1 MRMRLFASRRV
12 SPVFRLLWCLLSA
25 SWASAAGPTY
35 LLAAPEIIRPG
46 ANITIGVALLKA
58 SPPQVT
64 IKAEVLSGNNSVLH
78 GEGVFQRDSLG
89 ILVLPALPLES
100 SPGSYNLLVKGYS
113 GSLLLF
119 SNRTTLSFEHKSF
132 SVFLQTDKSVYK
144 PGQDVKI
151 RIVTLHP
158 DLKPF
163 NTPVNIYIRDP
174 RRNLIQQWLTQNG
187 KLGKIAKQFKL
198 SKHPMLGDWSLHVE
212 VNDQVHHQTF
222 TVMEYVLPKFEVFL
236 TTPLYYSP
244 KAMNFN
250 GTVTAK
256 YTYGKPVKGKLTVTC
271 FSVFYGK
278 KRNITKMLEFS
289 GSVNF
294 TLDSL
299 EMKNITYAD
308 WDPHAFH
315 QMPIEITAVVTETL
329 TGISQNASATAF
341 PKHHDYSLEF
351 VEFPRVLKPSL
362 TFIAMLKITRF
373 DNKPLTHDERMNN
386 VMVSFEPSKNVGFFQ
401 RIYYMYDDDDNESQT
416 NETAQNLSYPV
427 PEDGI
432 IQIEFPIQENTT
444 RLNIKAKF
452 LESQTSIAIHDTFYS
467 ASMTY
472 LQIKKA
478 SQDVKA
484 GAPLELNVQSNKP
497 LKEISYM
504 VVSKEQIV
512 AAGKK
517 KSTTFTLTPENSWA
531 PSACI
536 IAYHVDDNGEV
547 INDVLRFPVQPDFKN
562 KIKMHWSKNKT
573 RPSEDVTLK
582 ISVTEPKT
590 TIGLLVV
597 DKSTKLLGKRSD
609 ITEDAIL
616 HELSLYNT
624 ALHYGEARNAYSVF
638 QKCNLWVLTDAS
650 LPEHIGDYDF
660 LDSESVDYALYD
672 DVHHHLETSAMP
684 VDFGNPYVRT
694 NFPETWIWREIMTR
708 STETTVNVT
717 VPDTITSWVASAFII
732 SENLGFGVIKMPIE
746 LEVFQKFFMS
756 LNLPHTV
763 TRGEH
768 FMLEVNVFNYMKE
781 NTEVTVTLDTS
792 DTFEILIIS
801 NDINAMGNQRSV
813 WVPSEDGRTVIFPIK
828 PKQIGEIPIR
838 VTAISPIASDAL
850 FQKVLVKAEG
860 LEQFHSQAL
869 ILDLAKRSSLTEN
882 LNFTFPSNVVPGSE
896 RVQITVIGDMLG
908 PSINGL
914 ESLIKM
920 PYGCGEQNMINFAP
934 NIYVLDYL
942 TKTGDLQSNLKS
954 KAVSYMREG
963 YQREL
968 LYQRDDGSFSAFG
981 NSDHSGSTWLS
992 AFVLRSF
999 TQAQPFIDIDPFI
1012 LEKTAAWIASHQ
1024 KPSGEFQEPGRV
1036 LHTEL
1041 QGGTN
1046 SSISLTAYIMAAL
1059 LEYQMDKYDNN
1070 IRRALNF
1077 LEFKLSEG
1085 ISDNHTLALVTYALS
1100 IARSTD
1106 AKKALDS
1113 LNERAEQQ
1121 GDHRFWISPASELSD
1136 SWQPRSVDIEAA
1148 GYALLSH
1155 AKQQRLL
1162 EGIPI
1167 MKWLSQQRNHLGGYS
1182 STQDTVVALQALS
1195 ACAMLT
1201 TGIETEMDVTVTSSS
1216 EEIPVT
1222 YKIKKEN
1229 RFLLKTKE
1237 IAATQPVGIT
1247 ISANGRG
1254 FGIFQLNIM
1263 YNVDNSHTSRRRRSA
1278 QDQEAF
1284 DLDVIVKDDKKDIN
1298 HLTLNVCTRY
1308 LGTGSSS
1315 RSGMALLEV
1324 GLLSGFS
1331 LSPSFMCV
1339 DDPIKKVETDEGKVH
1354 LYLDS
1359 LNATQ
1364 VCVDIPAV
1372 RDFKVANTQD
1382 ASVTVVDYYEPRRR
1396 AVRSYNSEVMQSL
1409 SSCTFCEKDECDL
1422 CETDG
1427 SSLISLSCELL
1438 VVHISLLYCWLIL

>member
-1 MRMRLFASRRV
+1 MKIASQQD
-12 SPVFRLLWCLLSA
+12 SNTSA
-25 SWASAAGPTY
+25 LCSN
-35 LLAAPEIIRPG
+35 II
-46 ANITIGVALLKA
+46 
-58 SPPQVT
+58 
-64 IKAEVLSGNNSVLH
+64 
-78 GEGVFQRDSLG
+78 
-89 ILVLPALPLES
+89 
-100 SPGSYNLLVKGYS
+100 
-113 GSLLLF
+113 LF
-119 SNRTTLSFEHKSF
+119 SETESDFCGYFR
-132 SVFLQTDKSVYK
+132 
-144 PGQDVKI
+144 
-151 RIVTLHP
+151 
-158 DLKPF
+158 
-163 NTPVNIYIRDP
+163 
-174 RRNLIQQWLTQNG
+174 
-187 KLGKIAKQFKL
+187 
-198 SKHPMLGDWSLHVE
+198 
-212 VNDQVHHQTF
+212 
-222 TVMEYVLPKFEVFL
+222 
-236 TTPLYYSP
+236 
-244 KAMNFN
+244 
-250 GTVTAK
+250 

-271 FSVFYGK
+271 FSMFYGK

-351 VEFPRVLKPSL
+351 FEFPRVLKPSL

-373 DNKPLTHDERMNN
+373 DNTPLTHDERQNN
-386 VMVSFEPSKNVGFFQ
+386 VMISVEPSKNVGFLQ
-401 RIYYMYDDDDNESQT
+401 RIYYMYDDANESQT
-416 NETAQNLSYPV
+416 NETTQNLSYPV
-427 PEDGI
+427 PEDGV

-452 LESQTSIAIHDTFYS
+452 LESQTSISIHDTFYS

-478 SQDVKA
+478 SQDVKVTS
-484 GAPLELNVQSNKP
+484 PLELNVQSNKP

-531 PSACI
+531 PSACV

-562 KIKMHWSKNKT
+562 KIKMHWSKNKA

-609 ITEDAIL
+609 ITEDAVCF
-616 HELSLYNT
+616 Y
-624 ALHYGEARNAYSVF
+624 YVF
-638 QKCNLWVLTDAS
+638 FF
-650 LPEHIGDYDF
+650 EG
-660 LDSESVDYALYD
+660 VDYALYD
-672 DVHHHLETSAMP
+672 DVVHPHLENTAMP

-694 NFPETWIWREIMTR
+694 NFPETWIWRKWE

-717 VPDTITSWVASAFII
+717 VPDTITSWVASAFVI

-813 WVPSEDGRTVIFPIK
+813 WVPSEDGRTVIS
-828 PKQIGEIPIR
+828 Q
-838 VTAISPIASDAL
+838 SN
-850 FQKVLVKAEG
+850 QKAVL
-860 LEQFHSQAL
+860 
-869 ILDLAKRSSLTEN
+869 LDLAKRSSLTEN
-882 LNFTFPSNVVPGSE
+882 LNFTFPFNVVPGSE
-896 RVQITVIGDMLG
+896 RVQITIIGDMLG

-914 ESLIKM
+914 DSLIKM

-942 TKTGDLQSNLKS
+942 TKTGDLHSNLKS

-1024 KPSGEFQEPGRV
+1024 KLSGEFQEPGRV

-1046 SSISLTAYIMAAL
+1046 SSTSLTAYIMAAL

-1106 AKKALDS
+1106 AKKALDT
-1113 LNERAEQQ
+1113 LNERSEQQ

-1201 TGIETEMDVTVTSSS
+1201 TGIETEMDVTVTSAS

-1237 IAATQPVGIT
+1237 
-1247 ISANGRG
+1247 
-1254 FGIFQLNIM
+1254 LNIM
-1263 YNVDNSHTSRRRRSA
+1263 YNVDNSHSSRSRRSA

-1284 DLDVIVKDDKKDIN
+1284 DLDVTVKDDKKDIN
-1298 HLTLNVCTRY
+1298 HLTLNVCTR
-1308 LGTGSSS
+1308 
-1315 RSGMALLEV
+1315 SGMALIEV

-1359 LNATQ
+1359 LNASQ

-1382 ASVTVVDYYEPRRR
+1382 ASVTVLDYYEPRRR
-1396 AVRSYNSEVMQSL
+1396 AVRSYNSKVMQSL
-1409 SSCTFCEKDECDL
+1409 SSCTFCEEDECDL
-1422 CETDG
+1422 CEKDG
-1427 SSLISLSCELL
+1427 SSLIFLSCELF

>member
-1 MRMRLFASRRV
+1 M
-12 SPVFRLLWCLLSA
+12 LLWLPGSAGMGSLPSALHLLLCCLWA
-25 SWASAAGPTY
+25 TSWASAGPTY

-46 ANITIGVALLKA
+46 ANLTIGVALLKA
-58 SPPQVT
+58 SPPRLT
-64 IKAEVLSGNNSVLH
+64 IKAEVLFANNSVLH
-78 GEGVFQRDSLG
+78 GEGVFLRDSLG
-89 ILVLPALPLES
+89 TLVLPALPFDS
-100 SPGSYNLLVKGYS
+100 TPGPYDLLVKGYS
-113 GSLLLF
+113 EGQLLF

-151 RIVTLHP
+151 RIVTLYP

-174 RRNLIQQWLTQNG
+174 RRNLIQQWMTQNG

-198 SKHPMLGDWSLHVE
+198 SKHPVLGDWSLHVE
-212 VNDQVHHQTF
+212 VNGQVHHQIF

-236 TTPLYYSP
+236 TTPLHYSP
-244 KAMNFN
+244 KATNFN
-250 GTVTAK
+250 GTITAK
-256 YTYGKPVKGKLTVTC
+256 YTYGKPVKGELTLLC
-271 FSVFYGK
+271 SSIFYGK
-278 KRNITKMLEFS
+278 KRNITKILEFN

-294 TLDSL
+294 TLDNL
-299 EMKNITYAD
+299 EMKNLTYAD
-308 WDPHAFH
+308 WDPHVYH
-315 QMPIEITAVVTETL
+315 QMPIEITAVVTELL

-341 PKHHDYSLEF
+341 PKHHDYS
-351 VEFPRVLKPSL
+351 VEFFEYPRVLKPSL
-362 TFIAMLKITRF
+362 TFMAMLKVTRF
-373 DNKPLTHDERMNN
+373 DNKPLTHDERKNN
-386 VMVSFEPSKNVGFFQ
+386 VMITVEPSKRGEFF
-401 RIYYMYDDDDNESQT
+401 RSAYYMYDDGNESQT
-416 NETAQNLSYPV
+416 NEAAQNLSYPV
-427 PEDGI
+427 PEDGV
-432 IQIEFPIQENTT
+432 IQIEFPVQSNTT

-452 LESQTSIAIHDTFYS
+452 LDSQTSIVIHDIFYS
-467 ASMTY
+467 TSMTY
-472 LQIKKA
+472 LLIKKA
-478 SQDVKA
+478 NQDVKA
-484 GAPLELNVQSNKP
+484 GAPLELNIQSNKP
-497 LKEISYM
+497 LREISYM

-512 AAGKK
+512 STSKK

-536 IAYHVDDNGEV
+536 IAYYVNDNGEV
-547 INDVLRFPVQPDFKN
+547 INDALRVPVQPDFKN
-562 KIKMHWSKNKT
+562 QINMQWNRNKAK
-573 RPSEDVTLK
+573 PSENVSLK

-590 TIGLLVV
+590 TVGLLVV

-609 ITEDAIL
+609 ITEDAVL

-624 ALHYGEARNAYSVF
+624 PLHYGEARNSYSVF
-638 QKCNLWVLTDAS
+638 QKCNLWVLTDAN
-650 LPEHIGDYDF
+650 LAEYDDYDSYGYG
-660 LDSESVDYALYD
+660 LDYAVYD
-672 DVHHHLETSAMP
+672 DYHHHLDNTAMP
-684 VDFGNPYVRT
+684 ADFSSPYVRT
-694 NFPETWIWREIMTR
+694 DFPETWIWREITTR

-732 SENLGFGVIKMPIE
+732 SENLGLGVIKMPIE
-746 LEVFQKFFMS
+746 LEVFQPFFVS
-756 LNLPHTV
+756 LNLPPSV
-763 TRGEH
+763 TRGEQ
-768 FMLEVNVFNYMKE
+768 FILEVNIFNYLKE
-781 NTEVTVTLDTS
+781 STEVTVTLDTS

-813 WVPSEDGRTVIFPIK
+813 WVPSEDGKTVIFPIK
-828 PKQIGEIPIR
+828 PKQIGEIPFR
-838 VTAISPIASDAL
+838 VTAISPVASDAL
-850 FQKVLVKAEG
+850 LQKVLVKAEG

-869 ILDLAKRSSLTEN
+869 LLDLSKRSSLTEN

-896 RVQITVIGDMLG
+896 RVQVTIIGDILG

-934 NIYVLDYL
+934 NIYILDYL
-942 TKTGDLQSNLKS
+942 TKTGDLQSTLKS

-981 NSDHSGSTWLS
+981 SSDHSGSTWLS

-999 TQAQPFIDIDPFI
+999 IQAQFFIDIDPFI
-1012 LEKTAAWIASHQ
+1012 LEKTAAWIVSHQ
-1024 KPSGEFQEPGRV
+1024 KQSGEFQEPGRV

-1041 QGGTN
+1041 QGGIN
-1046 SSISLTAYIMAAL
+1046 SSLSLTAYIMAAL
-1059 LEYQMDKYDNN
+1059 LEYQTDKYDNN
-1070 IRRALNF
+1070 IRKALNF

-1085 ISDNHTLALVTYALS
+1085 ISDNHTLALVTYAVSL
-1100 IARSTD
+1100 AKSTD
-1106 AKKALDS
+1106 AKRALDI
-1113 LNERAEQQ
+1113 LNGRSEQQ
-1121 GDHRFWISPASELSD
+1121 GDLRFWISPASELSD
-1136 SWQPRSVDIEAA
+1136 SWQPRSIDIEAA

-1201 TGIETEMDVTVTSSS
+1201 TGIETEMDVTVTPSS

-1222 YKIKKEN
+1222 YKINKEN
-1229 RFLLKTKE
+1229 RFVLKTKE
-1237 IAATQPVGIT
+1237 IAATQPVGVT
-1247 ISANGRG
+1247 VSANGRG

-1263 YNVDNSHTSRRRRSA
+1263 YNVENLHTSRRRRSA
-1278 QDQEAF
+1278 HDQEAF
-1284 DLDVIVKDDKKDIN
+1284 DLDVSVKDDKKDIN
-1298 HLTLNVCTRY
+1298 RLTLNVCTRY
-1308 LGTGSSS
+1308 LGTASSS
-1315 RSGMALLEV
+1315 RSGMALIEI

-1331 LSPSFMCV
+1331 LSPSFMSV
-1339 DDPIKKVETDEGKVH
+1339 DDPVKKVEKDGGKVH

-1359 LNATQ
+1359 LNETQ
-1364 VCVDIPAV
+1364 FCVDIPAV

-1396 AVRSYNSEVMQSL
+1396 AVRSYNSEVMQTL
-1409 SSCTFCEKDECDL
+1409 SSCSFCEKDECNL

-1427 SSLISLSCELL
+1427 SSLIFLSYELL
-1438 VVHISLLYCWLIL
+1438 VVHISLLYCWLI

>member
-1 MRMRLFASRRV
+1 
-12 SPVFRLLWCLLSA
+12 
-25 SWASAAGPTY
+25 
-35 LLAAPEIIRPG
+35 
-46 ANITIGVALLKA
+46 
-58 SPPQVT
+58 
-64 IKAEVLSGNNSVLH
+64 
-78 GEGVFQRDSLG
+78 
-89 ILVLPALPLES
+89 
-100 SPGSYNLLVKGYS
+100 
-113 GSLLLF
+113 
-119 SNRTTLSFEHKSF
+119 
-132 SVFLQTDKSVYK
+132 
-144 PGQDVKI
+144 
-151 RIVTLHP
+151 
-158 DLKPF
+158 
-163 NTPVNIYIRDP
+163 
-174 RRNLIQQWLTQNG
+174 
-187 KLGKIAKQFKL
+187 
-198 SKHPMLGDWSLHVE
+198 
-212 VNDQVHHQTF
+212 
-222 TVMEYVLPKFEVFL
+222 
-236 TTPLYYSP
+236 
-244 KAMNFN
+244 
-250 GTVTAK
+250 
-256 YTYGKPVKGKLTVTC
+256 
-271 FSVFYGK
+271 
-278 KRNITKMLEFS
+278 
-289 GSVNF
+289 
-294 TLDSL
+294 
-299 EMKNITYAD
+299 MKNITYAD

-351 VEFPRVLKPSL
+351 FEFPRVLKPSL

-373 DNKPLTHDERMNN
+373 DNTPLTHDERQNN
-386 VMVSFEPSKNVGFFQ
+386 VMISVEPSKNVGFLQ
-401 RIYYMYDDDDNESQT
+401 RIYYMYDDANESQT
-416 NETAQNLSYPV
+416 NETTQNLSYPV
-427 PEDGI
+427 PEDGV

-452 LESQTSIAIHDTFYS
+452 LESQTSISIHDTFYS

-531 PSACI
+531 PSACV

-562 KIKMHWSKNKT
+562 KIKMHWSKNKA

-609 ITEDAIL
+609 ITEDAVYLFL
-616 HELSLYNT
+616 HC
-624 ALHYGEARNAYSVF
+624 A

-660 LDSESVDYALYD
+660 CKYKLIKLMALCQC
-672 DVHHHLETSAMP
+672 LIKKQ
-684 VDFGNPYVRT
+684 T
-694 NFPETWIWREIMTR
+694 NTCLLSNFR

-717 VPDTITSWVASAFII
+717 VPDTITSWVASAFVI

-813 WVPSEDGRTVIFPIK
+813 WVPSEDGRTVIS
-828 PKQIGEIPIR
+828 Q
-838 VTAISPIASDAL
+838 SN
-850 FQKVLVKAEG
+850 QKAVL
-860 LEQFHSQAL
+860 
-869 ILDLAKRSSLTEN
+869 LDLHFTSLSISCEEAVRRS
-882 LNFTFPSNVVPGSE
+882 
-896 RVQITVIGDMLG
+896 DMLG

-914 ESLIKM
+914 DSLIKM

-942 TKTGDLQSNLKS
+942 TKTGDLHSNLKS

-1024 KPSGEFQEPGRV
+1024 KLSGEFQEPGRV

-1046 SSISLTAYIMAAL
+1046 SSTSLTAYIMAAL

-1106 AKKALDS
+1106 AKKALDT
-1113 LNERAEQQ
+1113 LNERSEQQ

-1201 TGIETEMDVTVTSSS
+1201 TGIETEMDVTVTSAS

-1247 ISANGRG
+1247 VSANGRG

-1263 YNVDNSHTSRRRRSA
+1263 YNVDNSHSSRSRRSA

-1284 DLDVIVKDDKKDIN
+1284 DLDVTVKDDKKDIN

-1308 LGTGSSS
+1308 VI
-1315 RSGMALLEV
+1315 RSGMALIEV

-1359 LNATQ
+1359 LNASQ

-1382 ASVTVVDYYEPRRR
+1382 ASVTVLDYYEPRRR
-1396 AVRSYNSEVMQSL
+1396 AVRSYNSKVMQSL
-1409 SSCTFCEKDECDL
+1409 SSCTFCEEDECDL
-1422 CETDG
+1422 CEKDG
-1427 SSLISLSCELL
+1427 SSLIFLSCELF

>member
-1 MRMRLFASRRV
+1 TTTSMILYDFCGY
-12 SPVFRLLWCLLSA
+12 FR
-25 SWASAAGPTY
+25 
-35 LLAAPEIIRPG
+35 
-46 ANITIGVALLKA
+46 
-58 SPPQVT
+58 
-64 IKAEVLSGNNSVLH
+64 
-78 GEGVFQRDSLG
+78 
-89 ILVLPALPLES
+89 
-100 SPGSYNLLVKGYS
+100 
-113 GSLLLF
+113 
-119 SNRTTLSFEHKSF
+119 
-132 SVFLQTDKSVYK
+132 
-144 PGQDVKI
+144 
-151 RIVTLHP
+151 
-158 DLKPF
+158 
-163 NTPVNIYIRDP
+163 
-174 RRNLIQQWLTQNG
+174 
-187 KLGKIAKQFKL
+187 
-198 SKHPMLGDWSLHVE
+198 
-212 VNDQVHHQTF
+212 
-222 TVMEYVLPKFEVFL
+222 
-236 TTPLYYSP
+236 
-244 KAMNFN
+244 
-250 GTVTAK
+250 

-271 FSVFYGK
+271 FSMFYGK

-351 VEFPRVLKPSL
+351 FEFPRVLKPSL
-362 TFIAMLKITRF
+362 TFIAM
-373 DNKPLTHDERMNN
+373 
-386 VMVSFEPSKNVGFFQ
+386 VSYFTL
-401 RIYYMYDDDDNESQT
+401 IYYMYDDANESQT
-416 NETAQNLSYPV
+416 NETTQNLSYPV
-427 PEDGI
+427 PEDGV

-452 LESQTSIAIHDTFYS
+452 LESQTSISIHDTFYS

-478 SQDVKA
+478 SQDVKVTS
-484 GAPLELNVQSNKP
+484 PLELNVQSNKP

-531 PSACI
+531 PSACV

-562 KIKMHWSKNKT
+562 KIKMHWSKNKA

-609 ITEDAIL
+609 ITEDAVCFYYVFF
-616 HELSLYNT
+616 LSMLLN
-624 ALHYGEARNAYSVF
+624 
-638 QKCNLWVLTDAS
+638 
-650 LPEHIGDYDF
+650 
-660 LDSESVDYALYD
+660 SEGVDYALYD
-672 DVHHHLETSAMP
+672 DVVHPHLENTAMP

-694 NFPETWIWREIMTR
+694 NFPETWIWRKWE

-717 VPDTITSWVASAFII
+717 VPDTITSWVASAFVI

-813 WVPSEDGRTVIFPIK
+813 WVPSEDGRT
-828 PKQIGEIPIR
+828 IPIR

-850 FQKVLVKAEG
+850 LQKVLVKAEG
-860 LEQFHSQAL
+860 LEQFHSEAVL
-869 ILDLAKRSSLTEN
+869 LDLAKRSSLTEN
-882 LNFTFPSNVVPGSE
+882 LNFTFPFNVVPGSE
-896 RVQITVIGDMLG
+896 RVQITIIGDMLG

-914 ESLIKM
+914 DSLIKM

-942 TKTGDLQSNLKS
+942 TKTGDLHSNLKS

-1024 KPSGEFQEPGRV
+1024 KLSGEFQEPGRV

-1046 SSISLTAYIMAAL
+1046 SSTSLTAYIMAAL

-1106 AKKALDS
+1106 AKKALDT
-1113 LNERAEQQ
+1113 LNERSEQQ

-1182 STQDTVVALQALS
+1182 STQ
-1195 ACAMLT
+1195 
-1201 TGIETEMDVTVTSSS
+1201 
-1216 EEIPVT
+1216 
-1222 YKIKKEN
+1222 
-1229 RFLLKTKE
+1229 
-1237 IAATQPVGIT
+1237 
-1247 ISANGRG
+1247 
-1254 FGIFQLNIM
+1254 LNIM
-1263 YNVDNSHTSRRRRSA
+1263 YNVDNSHSSRSRRSA

-1284 DLDVIVKDDKKDIN
+1284 DLDVTVKDDKKDIN

-1315 RSGMALLEV
+1315 RSGMALIEV

-1359 LNATQ
+1359 LNASQ

-1382 ASVTVVDYYEPRRR
+1382 ASVTVLDYYEPRRR
-1396 AVRSYNSEVMQSL
+1396 AVRSYNSKVMQSL
-1409 SSCTFCEKDECDL
+1409 SSCTFCEEDECDL
-1422 CETDG
+1422 CEKDG
-1427 SSLISLSCELL
+1427 SSLIFLSCELF

>member
-1 MRMRLFASRRV
+1 
-12 SPVFRLLWCLLSA
+12 
-25 SWASAAGPTY
+25 PTY

-46 ANITIGVALLKA
+46 ANLTIGVALLKA
-58 SPPQVT
+58 SPPHLTV
-64 IKAEVLSGNNSVLH
+64 KAEVLFANNSVLR

-89 ILVLPALPLES
+89 TLVLPAVSILFLRSSFASSHYAQAVEFWLYVSRQTKVISQDLILDFYLGLLSDIKPNLDLMRSPCKPESLMLKLFEMKKDGKGLPFDS
-100 SPGSYNLLVKGYS
+100 TPGPYDLLVKGYS
-113 GSLLLF
+113 EGLLLF

-151 RIVTLHP
+151 RIVTLYP

-198 SKHPMLGDWSLHVE
+198 SKHPVLGDWSLHVE
-212 VNDQVHHQTF
+212 VNGQVHHQIF

-236 TTPLYYSP
+236 TTPLHYSP
-244 KAMNFN
+244 KATTFN
-250 GTVTAK
+250 GTATAK
-256 YTYGKPVKGKLTVTC
+256 YTYGKPVKGKLTLLCT
-271 FSVFYGK
+271 SIFYGK
-278 KRNITKMLEFS
+278 KRNITKILEFN

-299 EMKNITYAD
+299 EMKNLTYAD
-308 WDPHAFH
+308 WDPHVYH
-315 QMPIEITAVVTETL
+315 QMPIEITAVVTESL

-341 PKHHDYSLEF
+341 PKHHNYSLEF
-351 VEFPRVLKPSL
+351 FEYPRVLKPSL
-362 TFIAMLKITRF
+362 TFVAMLKVTRF
-373 DNKPLTHDERMNN
+373 DNKPLTHDERKNN
-386 VMVSFEPSKNVGFFQ
+386 VIITVEPSKRGEIF
-401 RIYYMYDDDDNESQT
+401 RSAYYMYDDGNESQT
-416 NETAQNLSYPV
+416 NETAQNLSYSV

-432 IQIEFPIQENTT
+432 IQTEFP
-444 RLNIKAKF
+444 AKF
-452 LESQTSIAIHDTFYS
+452 LDSQTSIVIHDIFYS
-467 ASMTY
+467 SSMTY
-472 LQIKKA
+472 LMIKKA
-478 SQDVKA
+478 NQDVKA

-497 LKEISYM
+497 LREISYM
-504 VVSKEQIV
+504 VVSKEQI
-512 AAGKK
+512 
-517 KSTTFTLTPENSWA
+517 
-531 PSACI
+531 
-536 IAYHVDDNGEV
+536 
-547 INDVLRFPVQPDFKN
+547 INMQWNRN
-562 KIKMHWSKNKT
+562 KAK
-573 RPSEDVTLK
+573 PSEDVALK

-597 DKSTKLLGKRSD
+597 DKSTKLLGKRND
-609 ITEDAIL
+609 ITEDA
-616 HELSLYNT
+616 
-624 ALHYGEARNAYSVF
+624 
-638 QKCNLWVLTDAS
+638 KCNLWVLTDAS
-650 LPEHIGDYDF
+650 LPEHRDYDF
-660 LDSESVDYALYD
+660 SDGDGFDYAVYD
-672 DVHHHLETSAMP
+672 DYHHHLENVAMP
-684 VDFGNPYVRT
+684 ADFGSPYVRT
-694 NFPETWIWREIMTR
+694 DFPETWIWREIITR

-732 SENLGFGVIKMPIE
+732 SENLGLGVIKMPIE
-746 LEVFQKFFMS
+746 LEVFQPFFVS
-756 LNLPHTV
+756 LNLPPSV
-763 TRGEH
+763 TRGEQ
-768 FMLEVNVFNYMKE
+768 FILEVNIFNYLKE
-781 NTEVTVTLDTS
+781 STEVTVTLDTS

-813 WVPSEDGRTVIFPIK
+813 WVPSEDGKTVIFPIK

-838 VTAISPIASDAL
+838 VTAISPVASDAL
-850 FQKVLVKAEG
+850 LQKVLVKAEG
-860 LEQFHSQAL
+860 LEQFYSQAL
-869 ILDLAKRSSLTEN
+869 LLDLSKRSSLTEN

-896 RVQITVIGDMLG
+896 RVQVTII
-908 PSINGL
+908 
-914 ESLIKM
+914 
-920 PYGCGEQNMINFAP
+920 
-934 NIYVLDYL
+934 
-942 TKTGDLQSNLKS
+942 
-954 KAVSYMREG
+954 G

-999 TQAQPFIDIDPFI
+999 VQAQFFIDIDPFI
-1012 LEKTAAWIASHQ
+1012 LEKTAAWIVSHQ
-1024 KPSGEFQEPGRV
+1024 KQSGEFEEPGRV

-1041 QGGTN
+1041 QGGMN
-1046 SSISLTAYIMAAL
+1046 SSLSLTAYIMAAL
-1059 LEYQMDKYDNN
+1059 IEYQTDKYDNN

-1085 ISDNHTLALVTYALS
+1085 ISDNHTLALVTYAISL
-1100 IARSTD
+1100 AKSTD
-1106 AKKALDS
+1106 AKRALDI
-1113 LNERAEQQ
+1113 LNERSEQQ
-1121 GDHRFWISPASELSD
+1121 GDLRFWISPASELSD
-1136 SWQPRSVDIEAA
+1136 SWQPRSIDIEAA

-1216 EEIPVT
+1216 EEIPVIF
-1222 YKIKKEN
+1222 KIIKEN

-1237 IAATQPVGIT
+1237 IAATQPVGVT
-1247 ISANGRG
+1247 VSAAGRG

-1263 YNVDNSHTSRRRRSA
+1263 YNVENMHTSRRRRSA

-1284 DLDVIVKDDKKDIN
+1284 DLDVSVKDDKKDIN

-1308 LGTGSSS
+1308 MGTASSS
-1315 RSGMALLEV
+1315 RSGMALIEI

-1331 LSPSFMCV
+1331 LSPSFMSV
-1339 DDPIKKVETDEGKVH
+1339 DDPVKKVEKDGGK
-1354 LYLDS
+1354 
-1359 LNATQ
+1359 LNETQ
-1364 VCVDIPAV
+1364 FCVDIPAV

-1409 SSCTFCEKDECDL
+1409 SSCAFCEKDECDL
-1422 CETDG
+1422 CETDD
-1427 SSLISLSCELL
+1427 SSLNFLSYELL
-1438 VVHISLLYCWLIL
+1438 VVHVSLLYCWLI

>member
-1 MRMRLFASRRV
+1 
-12 SPVFRLLWCLLSA
+12 
-25 SWASAAGPTY
+25 
-35 LLAAPEIIRPG
+35 
-46 ANITIGVALLKA
+46 
-58 SPPQVT
+58 
-64 IKAEVLSGNNSVLH
+64 
-78 GEGVFQRDSLG
+78 
-89 ILVLPALPLES
+89 
-100 SPGSYNLLVKGYS
+100 
-113 GSLLLF
+113 
-119 SNRTTLSFEHKSF
+119 
-132 SVFLQTDKSVYK
+132 
-144 PGQDVKI
+144 
-151 RIVTLHP
+151 
-158 DLKPF
+158 
-163 NTPVNIYIRDP
+163 
-174 RRNLIQQWLTQNG
+174 
-187 KLGKIAKQFKL
+187 
-198 SKHPMLGDWSLHVE
+198 
-212 VNDQVHHQTF
+212 
-222 TVMEYVLPKFEVFL
+222 
-236 TTPLYYSP
+236 
-244 KAMNFN
+244 
-250 GTVTAK
+250 
-256 YTYGKPVKGKLTVTC
+256 
-271 FSVFYGK
+271 
-278 KRNITKMLEFS
+278 
-289 GSVNF
+289 
-294 TLDSL
+294 
-299 EMKNITYAD
+299 MKNITYAD

-351 VEFPRVLKPSL
+351 FEFPRVLKPSL

-373 DNKPLTHDERMNN
+373 DNTPLTHDERQNN
-386 VMVSFEPSKNVGFFQ
+386 VMISVEPSKNVGFLQ
-401 RIYYMYDDDDNESQT
+401 RIYYMYDDANESQT
-416 NETAQNLSYPV
+416 NETTQNLSYPV
-427 PEDGI
+427 PEDGV

-452 LESQTSIAIHDTFYS
+452 LESQTSISIHDTFYS

-504 VVSKEQIV
+504 
-512 AAGKK
+512 
-517 KSTTFTLTPENSWA
+517 
-531 PSACI
+531 
-536 IAYHVDDNGEV
+536 
-547 INDVLRFPVQPDFKN
+547 
-562 KIKMHWSKNKT
+562 IKMHWSKNKA

-609 ITEDAIL
+609 ITEDAVCF
-616 HELSLYNT
+616 Y
-624 ALHYGEARNAYSVF
+624 YVF
-638 QKCNLWVLTDAS
+638 FF
-650 LPEHIGDYDF
+650 EG
-660 LDSESVDYALYD
+660 VDYALYD
-672 DVHHHLETSAMP
+672 DVVHPHLENTAMP

-694 NFPETWIWREIMTR
+694 NFPETWIWRKWE

-717 VPDTITSWVASAFII
+717 VPDTITSWVASAFVI

-781 NTEVTVTLDTS
+781 NTEVIKFN

-813 WVPSEDGRTVIFPIK
+813 WVPSEDGRTVIS
-828 PKQIGEIPIR
+828 Q
-838 VTAISPIASDAL
+838 SN
-850 FQKVLVKAEG
+850 QKAVL
-860 LEQFHSQAL
+860 
-869 ILDLAKRSSLTEN
+869 LDLAKRSSLTEN
-882 LNFTFPSNVVPGSE
+882 LNFTFPFNVVPGSE
-896 RVQITVIGDMLG
+896 RVQITIIGDMLG

-914 ESLIKM
+914 DSLIKM

-942 TKTGDLQSNLKS
+942 TKTGDLHSNLKS

-1024 KPSGEFQEPGRV
+1024 KLSGEFQEPGRV

-1046 SSISLTAYIMAAL
+1046 SSTSLTAYIMAAL

-1106 AKKALDS
+1106 AKKALDT
-1113 LNERAEQQ
+1113 LNERSEQQ

-1201 TGIETEMDVTVTSSS
+1201 TGIETEMDVTVTSAS

-1247 ISANGRG
+1247 VSANGRG

-1263 YNVDNSHTSRRRRSA
+1263 YNVDNSHSSRSRRSA

-1284 DLDVIVKDDKKDIN
+1284 DLDVTVKDDKKDIN

-1315 RSGMALLEV
+1315 RSGMALIEV

-1359 LNATQ
+1359 LNASQ

-1382 ASVTVVDYYEPRRR
+1382 ASVTVLDYYEPRRR
-1396 AVRSYNSEVMQSL
+1396 AVRSYNSKVMQSL
-1409 SSCTFCEKDECDL
+1409 SSCTFCEEDECDL
-1422 CETDG
+1422 CEKDG
-1427 SSLISLSCELL
+1427 SSLIFLSCELF